1 MKGLTRAQREGTAAR
16 GKAIDSGAEL
26 IAARSES
33 QVVLSERGPT
43 PDARADKG
51 VDFGQATGEPRARR
65 LMKIQRPI
73 NHKVFPQL

>member
-1 MKGLTRAQREGTAAR
+1 MRGLTRAQREGTAAR

-43 PDARADKG
+43 PDARAGKG
-51 VDFGQATGEPRARR
+51 VDFWTGDG
-65 LMKIQRPI
+65 
-73 NHKVFPQL
+73 